1 MLNEA
6 TFQDGRS
13 NSQKAALLNI
23 FVRCPAPFMIK
34 IIHMCQTEKTGV
46 LEVFFITN
54 IKTLGN
60 NKILTLF
67 LLLKIRC

>member
-13 NSQKAALLNI
+13 NSQNAALLNI

-46 LEVFFITN
+46 LQVFFITN
-54 IKTLGN
+54 I
-60 NKILTLF
+60 
-67 LLLKIRC
+67 